1 MVMNLKTAMKKFEV
15 STKDGKAFLRFKGR
29 VVKGGK
35 NAKKRKTTGA
45 SKTKTGQATSWK
57 RLAEKA
63 NRLGVNVVTKKLPVT
78 AIPRSYR
85 KTRTQ
90 LINGILNKKNELPVW
105 KPEKPGPKGPWK
117 SDEEKA
123 ATRRAYLNRKKA
135 ERKAARNAKEAAKKA
150 NNFRKFS
157 AARKIQ
163 RAYRAKKA
171 KKAQTPNFVNSFLVN
186 AVANAKE
193 ATKKRKAAEAEL
205 ANARV
210 VEKNAQ
216 QIVKVA
222 KANARNNAP
231 VALRR
236 SKRLR
241 GRK

>member
-1 MVMNLKTAMKKFEV
+1 MVMNLNTAMKKFEV
-15 STKDGKAFLRFKGR
+15 STSKNGTPFLRFKGR

-63 NRLGVNVVTKKLPVT
+63 NRLGVNVTTEKLPVT

-90 LINGILNKKNELPVW
+90 LINGILNKKSELPAW
-105 KPEKPGPKGPWK
+105 KPKPSGRPKK
-117 SDEEKA
+117 SAEEKA

-135 ERKAARNAKEAAKKA
+135 ERKAARNAK
-150 NNFRKFS
+150 NFRRKS

-163 RAYRAKKA
+163 RAFRAKKA
-171 KKAQTPNFVNSFLVN
+171 KKAQTPNFVNSFIVN

-193 ATKKRKAAEAEL
+193 ATKKRKALQADL

-210 VEKNAQ
+210 AEKNAQ

-236 SKRLR
+236 STRTR
-241 GRK
+241 RPARR

>member
-29 VVKGGK
+29 VVKGGQ

-90 LINGILNKKNELPVW
+90 LINGILNKKSELPKW
-105 KPEKPGPKGPWK
+105 KPGKPGRPRLTN
-117 SDEEKA
+117 EERA
-123 ATRRAYLNRKKA
+123 ASRA
-135 ERKAARNAKEAAKKA
+135 
-150 NNFRKFS
+150 FS
-157 AARKIQ
+157 AGKQKGKRMFKKLGKRYGMNSDSKLRKIQ
-163 RAYRAKKA
+163 RAWRAKKA
-171 KKAQTPNFVNSFLVN
+171 KKAQTPNFVNSFIVN

-193 ATKKRKAAEAEL
+193 ATKKRKALQADL

-231 VALRR
+231 VAVRR

>member
-15 STKDGKAFLRFKGR
+15 STKNGKPFLRFKGR
-29 VVKGGK
+29 VVKGGEK
-35 NAKKRKTTGA
+35 AKKRKTTAA

-90 LINGILNKKNELPVW
+90 LITGILNKKNELPVW
-105 KPEKPGPKGPWK
+105 KPGKPGRPKMTN
-117 SDEEKA
+117 EERA
-123 ATRRAYLNRKKA
+123 ASRAFSRRKQKGQRKLQKLG
-135 ERKAARNAKEAAKKA
+135 K
-150 NNFRKFS
+150 NF

-171 KKAQTPNFVNSFLVN
+171 KKQTPNQFVNSLIV
-186 AVANAKE
+186 NAKE

-205 ANARV
+205 VNARV
-210 VEKNAQ
+210 EEKNAQ
-216 QIVKVA
+216 KLVKVA

-236 SKRLR
+236 STRTR
-241 GRK
+241 RQARR

>member
-1 MVMNLKTAMKKFEV
+1 MVMNLNTAMKKFEV
-15 STKDGKAFLRFKGR
+15 SSRTGADGKKTHFLRFKGR

-35 NAKKRKTTGA
+35 NAKKRETTGA
-45 SKTKTGQATSWK
+45 GKTKTGQATSWK

-90 LINGILNKKNELPVW
+90 LINGILNKKSKLPVW
-105 KPEKPGPKGPWK
+105 TPGTPGRPKMTN
-117 SDEEKA
+117 EERA
-123 ATRRAYLNRKKA
+123 ASRAFSRRKQKGKRKLQKLG
-135 ERKAARNAKEAAKKA
+135 K
-150 NNFRKFS
+150 NF

-171 KKAQTPNFVNSFLVN
+171 KTPNFVNSFIVN

-193 ATKKRKAAEAEL
+193 ATKKRKALQAEL

-210 VEKNAQ
+210 AEKNAQ

-231 VALRR
+231 VARRR
-236 SKRLR
+236 SRRIR
-241 GRK
+241 GLKA